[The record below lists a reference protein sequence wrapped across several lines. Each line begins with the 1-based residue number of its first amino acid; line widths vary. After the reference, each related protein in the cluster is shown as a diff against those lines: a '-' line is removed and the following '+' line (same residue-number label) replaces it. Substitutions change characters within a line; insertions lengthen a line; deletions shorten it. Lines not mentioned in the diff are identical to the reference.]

1 MPWLVA
7 VAVTVVVVGVG
18 QAGAPLTPADGRA
31 MEDALDRILS
41 NAATA
46 HTRRAPTSVSI
57 EQRSLNGWFRFQG
70 AGALPPGVADPELT
84 FEEAGRLIARA
95 TVDLDDLRE
104 EQPERSLFDPL
115 RYLSGDVSVSA
126 AGRVQASDG
135 TIRVDVE
142 SVEIGEVPVPTTMM
156 YELVRY
162 YTRSD
167 SQPDGIDLRQTFRLP
182 HSIEAVRIEPRRIVV
197 VQ

>member
-7 VAVTVVVVGVG
+7 VAVTVVVVGAG
-18 QAGAPLTPADGRA
+18 QAEAPLTPADGRA
-31 MEDALDRILS
+31 MEDALGRILS

-46 HTRRAPTSVSI
+46 HTRGAATSVSI
-57 EQRSLNGWFRFQG
+57 EQRSLNSWFRFQG
-70 AGALPPGVADPELT
+70 AEAFPPGVADPELT

-115 RYLSGDVSVSA
+115 RYLSGDVAVSA

-142 SVEIGEVPVPTTMM
+142 SVEIGAVPVPTTVV

-167 SQPDGIDLRQTFRLP
+167 SQPDGIDLQQTFRLP
-182 HSIEAVRIEPRRIVV
+182 YSIEAVRIEPRRIVV

>member
-1 MPWLVA
+1 MR
-7 VAVTVVVVGVG
+7 T
-18 QAGAPLTPADGRA
+18 AGDG
-31 MEDALDRILS
+31 
-41 NAATA
+41 
-46 HTRRAPTSVSI
+46 
-57 EQRSLNGWFRFQG
+57 
-70 AGALPPGVADPELT
+70 DP
-84 FEEAGRLIARA
+84 
-95 TVDLDDLRE
+95 
-104 EQPERSLFDPL
+104 
-115 RYLSGDVSVSA
+115 VSA

-182 HSIEAVRIEPRRIVV
+182 YSIEAVRIEPRRIVV